1 MKKLFLVL
9 ILFLVGCQGTTLEQ
23 ELGLDGK
30 STEEIIFELNND
42 LKQEVTASI
51 TGTELTINSGEET
64 LVYEVGEL
72 FYLAVAP
79 YKTFTHTWMIHSVT
93 GCQGELVEEELN
105 VLFINENG
113 VTILNETVS
122 TLKNGFVELW
132 LPRNETGTLTFVQGD
147 LFASTEISTFDES
160 GTCLTTMELK

>member
-79 YKTFTHTWMIHSVT
+79 YKTFTHT
-93 GCQGELVEEELN
+93 
-105 VLFINENG
+105 
-113 VTILNETVS
+113 
-122 TLKNGFVELW
+122 
-132 LPRNETGTLTFVQGD
+132 
-147 LFASTEISTFDES
+147 
-160 GTCLTTMELK
+160 